1 MFLGQV
7 VWVAVPFLAPI
18 WSRDEVQTDLALFL
32 NDLAATS
39 DHACSVL
46 SLSRDRP
53 ESCVLRYSIASR
65 LASVLCD
72 FDLLLVAGSDRLQD
86 AVAVVPSGVE
96 VCTGRS
102 AFVDYSEILVAH
114 QDGEISAAPRDD
126 EVLAVFVGPLDSVV
140 SFVADVA
147 VSDQVVLDLVVRV
160 LDLEVPV
167 LDLDVPVFDLVE
179 DWVFVAAVFAAFEV
193 FVRGDCPTCPW
204 QEGALVP
211 APEAGD
217 RIFLRTTFFDV
228 RQQAALLH
236 WAGRILASDWLP
248 TATEGID
255 PRT

>member
-1 MFLGQV
+1 MFLGQI
-7 VWVAVPFLAPI
+7 VWVAAPFLAPI
-18 WSRDEVQTDLALFL
+18 WNRDEVQTDLALFL

-39 DHACSVL
+39 DHVCSVL

-72 FDLLLVAGSDRLQD
+72 FDLWLVAGSDRLQD

-96 VCTGRS
+96 VCTVRS

-126 EVLAVFVGPLDSVV
+126 EVLAVFVSPLDSVV

-160 LDLEVPV
+160 LDLE
-167 LDLDVPVFDLVE
+167 VPVFDLVE

-217 RIFLRTTFFDV
+217 RIFLRTTFFDA
-228 RQQAALLH
+228 RQQAALPH

-248 TATEGID
+248 TATEGIG